1 MEKLSSQKIDP
12 KMHFVTKSVTTKE
25 FSKSFSEI
33 QNWTF
38 INVHKNVQISKP
50 FYLFE
55 KNMSW
60 TTLTIIFEVFF
71 ITSYH
76 IWFPFISLKNGI

>member
-12 KMHFVTKSVTTKE
+12 KMHFVTKSVTTND
-25 FSKSFSEI
+25 FSKSFLENEI
-33 QNWTF
+33 WTF

-60 TTLTIIFEVFF
+60 TTLTIIVVSLF
-71 ITSYH
+71 ISSYH
-76 IWFPFISLKNGI
+76 IWFPIVSL